1 MPNLTTGFPKRT
13 GNLEDDYENLYNWS
27 VSLIDELK
35 SILCNLDSGNV
46 TEANSVKAQNI
57 DCTQARIKDAQ
68 MQSLTADKLT
78 AGEIDAREIIVHH
91 INASEIDTGKLNS
104 GVVNIGCDDD
114 YGRVLLDGDSLVFY
128 EKVDGK
134 LYQRIAIGRG
144 DDGNYIFTVQNRD
157 ETQGVY
163 MDSDGTIRITGNF
176 IGGNIDIETDAKVG
190 RKIILRD
197 KNESTL
203 GYENAAIIS
212 VDTGVVRVQANNSRT
227 IELNTNGNIDL
238 KCNSCKINGHE
249 VLTE

>member
-13 GNLEDDYENLYNWS
+13 GNLEEDYENLYNWS

-104 GVVNIGCDDD
+104 GVVNIGCDPHCSIK
-114 YGRVLLDGDSLVFY
+114 YLVSTHF
-128 EKVDGK
+128 
-134 LYQRIAIGRG
+134 IFSNHRG
-144 DDGNYIFTVQNRD
+144 LPFVQ
-157 ETQGVY
+157 
-163 MDSDGTIRITGNF
+163 
-176 IGGNIDIETDAKVG
+176 
-190 RKIILRD
+190 
-197 KNESTL
+197 
-203 GYENAAIIS
+203 
-212 VDTGVVRVQANNSRT
+212 
-227 IELNTNGNIDL
+227 
-238 KCNSCKINGHE
+238 
-249 VLTE
+249 

>member
-1 MPNLTTGFPKRT
+1 MERLDQITGIFDSHAHY
-13 GNLEDDYENLYNWS
+13 DDDAFAENRNET
-27 VSLIDELK
+27 IEH
-35 SILCNLDSGNV
+35 IH
-46 TEANSVKAQNI
+46 QNGV
-57 DCTQARIKDAQ
+57 C
-68 MQSLTADKLT
+68 
-78 AGEIDAREIIVHH
+78 
-91 INASEIDTGKLNS
+91 

-203 GYENAAIIS
+203 GYENAAKTAKKAFAENIS
-212 VDTGVVRVQANNSRT
+212 LKQACV
-227 IELNTNGNIDL
+227 ELGF
-238 KCNSCKINGHE
+238 
-249 VLTE
+249 LTEERFDEVFHPEQMV